1 MDTVADVTLAAV
13 LYFGFQLADGHK
25 PFTVHFRDSVVSTTS
40 ASGGLSSSAD
50 PYERIRG
57 RNVCEGSKRMFTME
71 PMTADHRKLLMELVE
86 IVSNTGDRIASLRL
100 VADLLKSS
108 GGYRWVGLYDVD
120 RMAGVVRN
128 IVWSGPGAV

>member
-1 MDTVADVTLAAV
+1 MDTVAGMTLALV
-13 LYFGFQLADGHK
+13 LISVFSSLIDTSVSPSTFGTQSCRLPQREGTALKRG
-25 PFTVHFRDSVVSTTS
+25 
-40 ASGGLSSSAD
+40 
-50 PYERIRG
+50 PYRRIRG
-57 RNVCEGSKRMFTME
+57 RKVCEGSKRMFTME

-128 IVWSGPGAV
+128 IVEWTRRT

>member
-1 MDTVADVTLAAV
+1 
-13 LYFGFQLADGHK
+13 
-25 PFTVHFRDSVVSTTS
+25 
-40 ASGGLSSSAD
+40 
-50 PYERIRG
+50 
-57 RNVCEGSKRMFTME
+57 MFTME
-71 PMTADHRKLLMELVE
+71 PMTADHRKLLTELVK

>member
-1 MDTVADVTLAAV
+1 
-13 LYFGFQLADGHK
+13 
-25 PFTVHFRDSVVSTTS
+25 
-40 ASGGLSSSAD
+40 
-50 PYERIRG
+50 
-57 RNVCEGSKRMFTME
+57 MFTME
-71 PMTADHRKLLMELVE
+71 PMIADHRKLLTELVR

-128 IVWSGPGAV
+128 IVEWTRRT

>member
-1 MDTVADVTLAAV
+1 
-13 LYFGFQLADGHK
+13 
-25 PFTVHFRDSVVSTTS
+25 
-40 ASGGLSSSAD
+40 
-50 PYERIRG
+50 
-57 RNVCEGSKRMFTME
+57 MFTME
-71 PMTADHRKLLMELVE
+71 PMTADHRKLLTELVE